1 LLFTLIALLVTG
13 CNFETLE
20 IGPLERKTVAIQMAA
35 ADPAVADTVAA
46 EISMG
51 IGNLK
56 VGGAETSLLEAIFTY
71 NVVEWEPE
79 VEYLVSDAIGHL
91 TVRQPTNRNSI
102 PTNLGDVHYEWDLQL
117 SREVPINLSIT
128 LGAGEGDL
136 NLSELNLSSLEYKGG
151 AGSVY
156 IDLRGS
162 TINKLDVALGAGD
175 ATLDMSGQWRQ
186 DVQATVKGG
195 VGRVM
200 LILPGTT
207 GVRVETQGVLSRI
220 NARDFDQENGVY
232 TNDAYGK
239 SANSININIEAGIGE
254 IVLELAG

>member
-1 LLFTLIALLVTG
+1 
-13 CNFETLE
+13 
-20 IGPLERKTVAIQMAA
+20 VAGAAVADAPVADAPVADAPVADAPVADAAA
-35 ADPAVADTVAA
+35 ADSVAA

-51 IGNLK
+51 TGNLK
-56 VGGAETSLLEAIFTY
+56 VSGAETSLMEATFTY

-79 VEYLVSDAIGHL
+79 VEYLVNNAIGHL
-91 TVRQPTNRNSI
+91 AVRQPTNRNSI
-102 PTNLGDVHYEWDLQL
+102 PTNLGDVHYDWNLRL
-117 SREVPINLSIT
+117 SREVTLELSIT
-128 LGAGEGDL
+128 LGAGEGEL

-156 IDLRGS
+156 IDLSGS
-162 TINKLDVALGAGD
+162 TVNKLDVALGAGD

-200 LILPGTT
+200 LILPGMT
-207 GVRVETQGVLSRI
+207 GVRVETQGVISKI
-220 NARDFDQENGVY
+220 TTQDFDQENGVY
-232 TNDAYGK
+232 TNDAYGR
-239 SANSININIEAGIGE
+239 SATSININIEAGIGE